1 MRSDAASTHTLV
13 VGMAFLTGGV
23 VGAAAALLFTPAE
36 GRETREQIRGYLG
49 GAWDR
54 TRDRIGTV
62 ANTVANQGRGFVSDT
77 VAPLNAAY
85 RAGRDAYR
93 SETTRLRRLVRA
105 DAAAGGEKAESRQ
118 PM

>member
-1 MRSDAASTHTLV
+1 MRSDAASTQTIV
-13 VGMAFLTGGV
+13 IGMAFLTGGV
-23 VGAAAALLFTPAE
+23 LGAAVALLSTPTE

-62 ANTVANQGRGFVSDT
+62 ANQGRGFMSDT

-105 DAAAGGEKAESRQ
+105 DAAAAGERAESRQ